1 MGWTIL
7 GYVVLGVV
15 LLAAV
20 YFIAAYNSFIS
31 LRNKFEEANATV
43 DVYCKKRYDLIP
55 NLVETVKGYAK
66 HEEQTFTKVV
76 EARANAMQSKTS
88 AESQANETALEGA
101 LKSLFAIAENYPD
114 LKANQGFLDLQ
125 SQLSGIESEI
135 ASARKYYNAIVK
147 NFNTKT
153 QTIPS
158 SIVASICKFEKQPY
172 YEVMEEE
179 RQNVKVSF

>member
-7 GYVVLGVV
+7 GYVVLGVI

-20 YFIAAYNSFIS
+20 YFIAAYNGFIG
-31 LRNKFEEANATV
+31 LRNKYEEAYATV

-66 HEEQTFTKVV
+66 HEEQTFMNVV
-76 EARANAMQSKTS
+76 QARAKAMQSKTV
-88 AESQANETALEGA
+88 AESQVNETALDGA
-101 LKSLFAIAENYPD
+101 LKSLFALAENYPD

-125 SQLSGIESEI
+125 AQLSSIEGEI

-147 NFNTKT
+147 NFNTRT

-158 SIVASICKFEKQPY
+158 SIVAAICKFEKQPY
-172 YEVMEEE
+172 YEVAEQE
-179 RQNVKVSF
+179 RENVKVSF